1 MEEVRETGPATDET
15 ATLHGM
21 AALPAA
27 AAAAL
32 PARTIFLWCELARAA
47 ATANGYPARRAD
59 RAAEAA
65 AAACWLTL
73 AAVIAAPPRG
83 GGEAVG
89 VDGLASRQAGG

>member
-73 AAVIAAPPRG
+73 AAVIAATPRG
-83 GGEAVG
+83 
-89 VDGLASRQAGG
+89 